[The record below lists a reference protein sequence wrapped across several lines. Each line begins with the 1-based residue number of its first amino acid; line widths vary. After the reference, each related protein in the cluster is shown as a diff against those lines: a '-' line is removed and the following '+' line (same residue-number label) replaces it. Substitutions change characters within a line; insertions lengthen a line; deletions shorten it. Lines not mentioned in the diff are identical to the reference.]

1 MMPDMMRFDCHMHTP
16 FCGHAMGTP
25 MEFLRQAKRKGISLM
40 TFTCHVPFDH
50 EDFGGPTIRM
60 PMSDFE
66 RYLAWVNQAREMGQ
80 GMGIHVLCGIEAEV
94 FPVPGIQEAIAG
106 FLSSQNLDFILGSLH
121 HQLPAYRKYLAA
133 KNRSQDAAIIEGYF
147 DELSQAAASGLF
159 HSLAHPDVIRTYG
172 TVRPFEPKNYE
183 TVIRRFLLACAENG
197 TCIEVNTSGLT
208 KGVFKLHPDP
218 LILEWAQEMNVSLTL
233 GSDAHKPQSVGQ
245 FFDQT
250 LKLLES
256 TGFKKVHYFVRGGK
270 HAVPVKG
277 MVPAPIPD
285 LNRSKSHSLPPVSVS
300 KRKLA
305 F

>member
-1 MMPDMMRFDCHMHTP
+1 
-16 FCGHAMGTP
+16 
-25 MEFLRQAKRKGISLM
+25 M
-40 TFTCHVPFDH
+40 TFTCHVPIDH

-60 PMSDFE
+60 PMGDFG

-80 GMGIHVLCGIEAEV
+80 GMGVHVLCGIEAEV
-94 FPVPGIQEAIAG
+94 FPEAGIQQTVAE
-106 FLSSQNLDFILGSLH
+106 FLGSQNFDFVLGSLH

-133 KNRSQDAAIIEGYF
+133 KNRSRDAAIIEGYF

-159 HSLAHPDVIRTYG
+159 HSIAHPDVIRIYG
-172 TVRPFEPKNYE
+172 TVRPFEPKSYE
-183 TVIRRFLLACAENG
+183 TVIRRFLMSCADNN

-218 LILEWAQEMNVSLTL
+218 LILQWAQEMNVPLTL
-233 GSDAHKPQSVGQ
+233 GSDAHKPQSLGQ

-250 LKLLES
+250 IKLLES
-256 TGFKKVHYFVRGGK
+256 TGFKKVHYFLRGVR
-270 HAVPVKG
+270 HAVPIQG
-277 MVPAPIPD
+277 MVPAPTPN
-285 LNRSKSHSLPPVSVS
+285 LRRSKSNSLPPESVG